1 MTKFQLKDLSL
12 EQLIKLQAE
21 ITKESL
27 SRLEPAVPKTLSNLT
42 QVSRHGIILSA
53 RALIR
58 SWEDDKFTG
67 KYRLPGATIVEPT
80 FVVNVKK
87 RTIVCLLKGYTTKK
101 VYRRGIA
108 KCDPGDVFNADIG
121 KAIALARALEY
132 DVPEYLFNVPQ
143 PEEIKEGDVVKSK
156 WTGLVY
162 TINTQLARQGKA
174 NYAGINSVAAHDGIL
189 LDDTDRAEY
198 K

>member
-1 MTKFQLKDLSL
+1 MTKFQLKDLTL
-12 EQLIKLQAE
+12 EQLIKLQDE

-27 SRLEPAVPKTLSNLT
+27 SRLAPASEPKSDITNI
-42 QVSRHGIILSA
+42 SRHGIILSA
-53 RALIR
+53 RALIKF
-58 SWEDDKFTG
+58 WEDDKFTG

-87 RTIVCLLKGYTTKK
+87 RTIVCLLKGYITKK

-108 KCDPGDVFNADIG
+108 KCDPSDVFNADIG

-132 DVPEYLFNVPQ
+132 NVPEYLFNVPQ

-156 WTGLVY
+156 WTGFIY
-162 TINTQLARQGKA
+162 IINTQLARQDKV
-174 NYAGINSVAAHDGIL
+174 NYAGINSVVVHNGIL
-189 LDDTDRAEY
+189 LDDTDRVEY

>member
-1 MTKFQLKDLSL
+1 MTKFQLKDLTL
-12 EQLIKLQAE
+12 EQLIKLQDE

-27 SRLEPAVPKTLSNLT
+27 SRLAPPASEPKSDITNIG
-42 QVSRHGIILSA
+42 RHGIILSA
-53 RALIR
+53 RALIKF
-58 SWEDDKFTG
+58 WEDDKFTG

-87 RTIVCLLKGYTTKK
+87 RTIVCLLKGYITKK

-108 KCDPGDVFNADIG
+108 KCDPSDVFNADIG

-132 DVPEYLFNVPQ
+132 DVPGYLFNAPQ
-143 PEEIKEGDVVKSK
+143 PKEIKEGDVVKSK
-156 WTGLVY
+156 FTDNVY
-162 TINTQLARQGKA
+162 IINTQL
-174 NYAGINSVAAHDGIL
+174 GINSVVAHNGIL
-189 LDDTDRAEY
+189 LDDTDRVEY